1 MDNEESLPST
11 DDVQVDGQTEAQL
24 LDAVLA
30 NSELAQQAGIVPL
43 PQEEIV
49 EDGPVE
55 AEEQEDQDS
64 EEAVS
69 EDEGEEVEVVE
80 EQDSDEDAAGEAATQ
95 EAEVYTAD
103 DLDLDAQVSVKID
116 GEETAVSFGDLLK
129 GYTTEQSLSKK
140 GRELGEARAAL
151 DAERKEKLEELDKV
165 VLATSAIV
173 GQTEQAFAKEYHDIE
188 AKIQKARDDGD
199 TFEVNELK
207 DKREQAQ
214 QKYWKAR
221 NQREGMLKAAE
232 EHKEKIAKETFE
244 KEIKQFQ
251 EAIPGLI
258 PDFNESV
265 ANKIRDFAIAEGIN
279 PAALDRITDPV
290 IVKFVDDYRRLKQ
303 GVTKGA
309 AKRKAAPAKKA
320 LPTKKPVSAKKK
332 VQNQE
337 SLVKARAFK
346 QGSSKADQDAYL
358 RQLASKSLN
367 L

>member
-1 MDNEESLPST
+1 MDNEESLPPM
-11 DDVQVDGQTEAQL
+11 DDVQVDGQSEKQL

-43 PQEEIV
+43 PEEEIV

-55 AEEQEDQDS
+55 AVEQEDQDA

-80 EQDSDEDAAGEAATQ
+80 EQDSDEDAAEEAATQ

-151 DAERKEKLEELDKV
+151 DKERTEKLEELNTV

-173 GQTEQAFAKEYHDIE
+173 GQTEQAFAKDYHDIE

-207 DKREQAQ
+207 DKREQVQ
-214 QKYWKAR
+214 SKYWKAR
-221 NQREGMLKAAE
+221 NQREGMIKAAGE
-232 EHKEKIAKETFE
+232 QQEKIAQENFDKEV
-244 KEIKQFQ
+244 KYFQ
-251 EAIPGLI
+251 ETIPTLI
-258 PDFNESV
+258 PDFNESI
-265 ANKIRDFAIAEGIN
+265 AKKIREFATEEGIN
-279 PAALDRITDPV
+279 PESLDRITDPV

-320 LPTKKPVSAKKK
+320 LPVKKPVSAKKK
-332 VQNQE
+332 TQNQE

-346 QGSSKADQDAYL
+346 QGSTKADQDAYL

>member
-43 PQEEIV
+43 PEEEIV

-55 AEEQEDQDS
+55 AVEQEDQDT

-80 EQDSDEDAAGEAATQ
+80 EQDSDEDAAEEAATQ

-140 GRELGEARAAL
+140 GRELGEAREAL
-151 DAERKEKLEELDKV
+151 EKERVEKIEELDKV
-165 VLATSAIV
+165 VSATAAFV
-173 GQTEQAFAKEYHDIE
+173 ARGEQAAAKEYHELGESI
-188 AKIQKARDDGD
+188 KKARENGD

-214 QKYWKAR
+214 EKYWTAR
-221 NQREGMLKAAE
+221 NQREGIVKAAE
-232 EHKEKIAKETFE
+232 EQKQKVAQETFE
-244 KEIKQFQ
+244 KEIKHFQ
-251 EAIPGLI
+251 DQIPKLI

-265 ANKIRDFAIAEGIN
+265 ATKIREFAIEEGIS
-279 PAALDRITDPV
+279 PESLDRITDPI

-303 GVTKGA
+303 GVTKGT
-309 AKRKAAPAKKA
+309 AKRKAVPSKKA

>member
-11 DDVQVDGQTEAQL
+11 DDVQVDGQSEKQL

-43 PQEEIV
+43 PEEEIV

-55 AEEQEDQDS
+55 AVEQEDQDT

-69 EDEGEEVEVVE
+69 EDEGEEVEEVE
-80 EQDSDEDAAGEAATQ
+80 EQDSNEDAAEEAATQ
-95 EAEVYTAD
+95 EVEVYTAD

-140 GRELGEARAAL
+140 GRELGEAREAL
-151 DAERKEKLEELDKV
+151 EKERVEKIEELDKV
-165 VLATSAIV
+165 VSATAAFV
-173 GQTEQAFAKEYHDIE
+173 ARGEQAAAKEYHELGESI
-188 AKIQKARDDGD
+188 KKARENGD

-214 QKYWKAR
+214 EKYWNAR
-221 NQREGMLKAAE
+221 KQREGIVNAAE
-232 EHKEKIAKETFE
+232 EQKQKVAQEVFE
-244 KEIKQFQ
+244 KEIKHFQ
-251 EAIPGLI
+251 DQIPKLI

-265 ANKIRDFAIAEGIN
+265 ATKIREFAIEEGIA
-279 PAALDRITDPV
+279 PESLDRITDPI

-303 GVTKGA
+303 GVTKGT
-309 AKRKAAPAKKA
+309 AKRKAVPAKKA
-320 LPTKKPVSAKKK
+320 LPTKKPTSAKKK

-337 SLVKARAFK
+337 SLIKARAFK

>member
-11 DDVQVDGQTEAQL
+11 DDVQVDGQSEKQL

-43 PQEEIV
+43 PEEEIV

-55 AEEQEDQDS
+55 AVEQEDQDT

-80 EQDSDEDAAGEAATQ
+80 EQDSDEDAAVEAATQ

-151 DAERKEKLEELDKV
+151 DAERQEKLEELDKV
-165 VLATSAIV
+165 VLASSAIV

-221 NQREGMLKAAE
+221 NQREGMLKAE
-232 EHKEKIAKETFE
+232 EHREKIAKETFE

>member
-1 MDNEESLPST
+1 
-11 DDVQVDGQTEAQL
+11 
-24 LDAVLA
+24 
-30 NSELAQQAGIVPL
+30 
-43 PQEEIV
+43 
-49 EDGPVE
+49 
-55 AEEQEDQDS
+55 
-64 EEAVS
+64 
-69 EDEGEEVEVVE
+69 
-80 EQDSDEDAAGEAATQ
+80 
-95 EAEVYTAD
+95 
-103 DLDLDAQVSVKID
+103 
-116 GEETAVSFGDLLK
+116 
-129 GYTTEQSLSKK
+129 
-140 GRELGEARAAL
+140 
-151 DAERKEKLEELDKV
+151 
-165 VLATSAIV
+165 
-173 GQTEQAFAKEYHDIE
+173 
-188 AKIQKARDDGD
+188 
-199 TFEVNELK
+199 
-207 DKREQAQ
+207 
-214 QKYWKAR
+214 
-221 NQREGMLKAAE
+221 MLKAAE
-232 EHKEKIAKETFE
+232 EHREKIAKETFE